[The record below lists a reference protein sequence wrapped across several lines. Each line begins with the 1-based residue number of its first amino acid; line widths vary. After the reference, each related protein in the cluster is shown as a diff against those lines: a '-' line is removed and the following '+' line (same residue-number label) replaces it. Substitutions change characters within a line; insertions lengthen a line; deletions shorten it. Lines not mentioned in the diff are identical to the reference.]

1 MYLCND
7 PEYSGLYH
15 SCNVSLTL
23 DSVYISFP
31 REGTPAANSPDVDGV
46 VGLHLGQPDVGVLGG
61 EGDGVVHARLPLGL
75 HQRRVQLVI
84 GQLPGVGELKELLL
98 GTSSISMKLICINH
112 KLGLGSPIP
121 IRKGV

>member
-1 MYLCND
+1 MYLCNN

-84 GQLPGVGELKELLL
+84 GQLTRVGELEVLLFGKRGVKFL
-98 GTSSISMKLICINH
+98 CIHYGMGIKFRSENM
-112 KLGLGSPIP
+112 
-121 IRKGV
+121 